1 MTLSYYDFLWYG
13 KTAWTLFMGL
23 WMPLSYMKVM
33 NIDHARSL
41 FIATSMKSDRYE
53 QWSWLE
59 AMNIDR
65 YDHCSYWFMHE
76 CAVHAMK
83 GYWSCM
89 KTVDHSYEQAL
100 IMHDNVHIHV
110 IMNIVV
116 TPKCRA
122 TSVAKNWSTRI
133 SPLHISFLTMHMCE
147 VTLVGKIPRC
157 TDIQQAIVSSRAHCI
172 GTTWPLVQW
181 QGTTKYRSVNYPIRD
196 SLNVRN
202 QS

>member
-1 MTLSYYDFLWYG
+1 MFWNCGNPIFSDYQLCLFKKLQEAAAQCLSCVQESHEYRSYYDFLWYR
-13 KTAWTLFMGL
+13 KIAWTLFMGL

-33 NIDHARSL
+33 NIDRERSL
-41 FIATSMKSDRYE
+41 FIATSMNTYHYD

-110 IMNIVV
+110 IMNIIV
-116 TPKCRA
+116 TPRPFSVHRYNIAC
-122 TSVAKNWSTRI
+122 TSD
-133 SPLHISFLTMHMCE
+133 C
-147 VTLVGKIPRC
+147 
-157 TDIQQAIVSSRAHCI
+157 VSD
-172 GTTWPLVQW
+172 GE
-181 QGTTKYRSVNYPIRD
+181 N
-196 SLNVRN
+196 NF
-202 QS
+202 